1 MDNEKK
7 QERIER
13 YLNGKLSSQEKTAFE
28 NNLAQDADLK
38 REVVLQ
44 QELTNTLKGEK
55 IHQFRNVLQEVDAD
69 WKSEQGRIRRLNIPR
84 LSAIA
89 AAVLVLIIAYR
100 FFLPSKQASATALL
114 EEYYDTYPMLLTSRS
129 SDENEVNEQLNQA
142 ISAYQ
147 NQDFESA
154 ATGFSEITEVT
165 PDNLSYLF
173 YQAVSLLESQKATEA
188 IPVFQA
194 LLSQPKH
201 SLNEQS
207 QWYLALA
214 HLQNE
219 DFTAAKSTLEGIEA
233 GEFKYEEAQALLAKL
248 E

>member
-1 MDNEKK
+1 
-7 QERIER
+7 
-13 YLNGKLSSQEKTAFE
+13 
-28 NNLAQDADLK
+28 
-38 REVVLQ
+38 
-44 QELTNTLKGEK
+44 
-55 IHQFRNVLQEVDAD
+55 
-69 WKSEQGRIRRLNIPR
+69 
-84 LSAIA
+84 
-89 AAVLVLIIAYR
+89 
-100 FFLPSKQASATALL
+100 
-114 EEYYDTYPMLLTSRS
+114 MLLTSRS
-129 SDENEVNEQLNQA
+129 SDENQVNEQLNQA

-154 ATGFSEITEVT
+154 ATGFSEITEVN

-201 SLNEQS
+201 TLSEQS

-214 HLQNE
+214 YLQQE
-219 DFTAAKSTLEGIEA
+219 DTVNVKKHLEGIEE
-233 GEFKYEEAQALLAKL
+233 GEFKYEEAQTLLTKL